1 MELNQDL
8 ECISCDNNNLFYQI
22 IDDNNLNDGVY
33 SIPFTYNG
41 NVHFVPYEWKAD
53 KNILNKLSESCF

>member
-8 ECISCDNNNLFYQI
+8 ECISSDNNNLFYQI

-33 SIPFTYNG
+33 SYPFSGNDQYYPYN
-41 NVHFVPYEWKAD
+41 WKVD
-53 KNILNKLSESCF
+53 INILNKLSESCF